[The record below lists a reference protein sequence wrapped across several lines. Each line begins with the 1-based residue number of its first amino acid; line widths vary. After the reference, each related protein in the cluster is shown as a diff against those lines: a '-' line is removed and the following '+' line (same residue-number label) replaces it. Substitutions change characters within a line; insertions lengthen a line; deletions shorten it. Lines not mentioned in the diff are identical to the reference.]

1 LALKRFASTL
11 VFPYF
16 VTMKLFYIVV
26 ALFAF
31 TTLEAQPPGFK
42 IPDTHPYYLPPPP
55 PLPWPWPNDG
65 PNPWHLQKR
74 QKTEVDRTHSFVIN
88 LKDSTQL
95 LVEGMIMYDSN
106 GYYFTWTD
114 KTMKRSDSGRTKRIN
129 PSQTFSLVRWDS
141 TTSAQFEGVA
151 VGSAWLFTAVAG
163 KLTVY
168 TTATEDDLPDE
179 SLLYI
184 RKDNGPIQNL
194 NEDLLKQLLRG
205 NIKAVQLLNKGK
217 IKKAIE
223 QYNKGAGSADK

>member
-1 LALKRFASTL
+1 
-11 VFPYF
+11 
-16 VTMKLFYIVV
+16 MKIFFIVV
-26 ALFAF
+26 ALFAC
-31 TTLEAQPPGFK
+31 TTLKAQPPGFK
-42 IPDTHPYYLPPPP
+42 IPDFHPYNAMPLPPN
-55 PLPWPWPNDG
+55 WPND
-65 PNPWHLQKR
+65 PIYPTDLWHLPKR
-74 QKTEVDRTHSFVIN
+74 QKTEVDRTHSFAIN

-95 LVEGMIMYDSN
+95 LVEGMIMNDSN

-114 KTMKRSDSGRTKRIN
+114 KTVKRSDSGRTRKIY
-129 PSQTFSLVRWDS
+129 PSQTLSLVREDT
-141 TTSAQFEGVA
+141 TTSAQYEGVA
-151 VGSAWLFTAVAG
+151 VGSAWLFTAIAG

-223 QYNKGAGSADK
+223 QYNKGAESLNK

>member
-1 LALKRFASTL
+1 
-11 VFPYF
+11 
-16 VTMKLFYIVV
+16 MKIFFIVV
-26 ALFAF
+26 ALFAC

-42 IPDTHPYYLPPPP
+42 IPDTHLYYAP
-55 PLPWPWPNDG
+55 PLPPWPNDG
-65 PNPWHLQKR
+65 SNPWHFQKR
-74 QKTEVDRTHSFVIN
+74 HKTEVDRTHSFVIN

-106 GYYFTWTD
+106 GYYVTWTD
-114 KTMKRSDSGRTKRIN
+114 KTMKRSDSGRTKRIY

-151 VGSAWLFTAVAG
+151 VGSAWLFTAIAG

-194 NEDLLKQLLRG
+194 NEDLLKELLRG
-205 NIKAVQLLNKGK
+205 NIKSLQLLHKGE

-223 QYNKGAGSADK
+223 QYNKSYSKLISPRA